1 MALLTREERVAR
13 EARESREG
21 ARDEPGETT
30 PGGPW
35 KASPGGQGLAAW
47 IRWRIRRALPF
58 ALRIHRLLAVTGALG
73 LLLWGGSGLLH
84 LVMTNFGPQ
93 PTVFAPPTAAL
104 DLSTARP
111 LAETVAAAGIERA
124 AAVRVVASK
133 DGSLLQVTESAD
145 RPRRYFRLG
154 SGEELPGYD
163 AVQAEFLARHY
174 LGADEPLRSIEWIDE
189 FSDDYPWVN
198 RLLPVYRVEFEHPDR
213 LSAYVYTE
221 TGVLAA
227 VTNDLK
233 QILQTGFSWLHTWSW
248 IPRQA
253 EWLRVGIIALMIGS
267 LFSLSISGS
276 VLLLGLRGRAA
287 GSPVRRIHRRSGWLL
302 ALPLLMLSGSALYHL
317 FSFAGVTPGRS
328 LTLAPPI
335 AVAGASFP
343 IHEQWREIS
352 EGLDVSS
359 VSIVE
364 DGQGRI
370 LYRLGLARERG
381 ATPATAGEIRNA
393 RFDGIPRTGPA
404 VYVDA
409 ATGRAVEQGDREL
422 ALQLGE
428 RFTGLGSEKLE
439 GVQLVTRFGPLYDF
453 RNKRLPVWQ
462 LDYAD
467 PLNASIFV
475 DTTTGVLADRL
486 DARDVPERLVFSFLH
501 KWNFLFPFGRR
512 VQSAVV
518 ASVVAASMILMAGLG
533 WRLRRPR
540 R

>member
-1 MALLTREERVAR
+1 MALLMREDGGMR
-13 EARESREG
+13 EDFGEPQDGSR
-21 ARDEPGETT
+21 
-30 PGGPW
+30 
-35 KASPGGQGLAAW
+35 KAASGGQGLVTRLRRRGR
-47 IRWRIRRALPF
+47 RWVPF
-58 ALRIHRLLAVTGALG
+58 ALRIHRRLAVTGALG

-93 PTVFAPPTAAL
+93 PKVFAPPVAAL

-111 LAETVAAAGIERA
+111 LAETLAEAGIERA

-133 DGSLLQVTESAD
+133 EGSLLQVTESAD
-145 RPRRYFRLG
+145 RPRRYFRLE
-154 SGEELPGYD
+154 SGEELAGYD
-163 AVQAEFLARHY
+163 PVQAEFLARHY

-198 RLLPVYRVEFEHPDR
+198 RLLPVYRVEFQHPDR

-233 QILQTGFSWLHTWSW
+233 QVLQTGFSWLHTWSW
-248 IPRQA
+248 LPRQA
-253 EWLRVGIIALMIGS
+253 EWLRVGFIALLIGS
-267 LFSLSISGS
+267 LFSLSVSGS
-276 VLLLGLRGRAA
+276 VLLLGLPGRAA
-287 GSPVRRIHRRSGWLL
+287 GSRVRRVHRRSAWLL
-302 ALPLLMLSGSALYHL
+302 ALPLLMLSGSALFHL
-317 FSFAGVTPGRS
+317 FTFAGVTPGRS
-328 LTLAPPI
+328 LSLSPPI
-335 AVAGASFP
+335 EIAGASFP

-370 LYRLGLARERG
+370 LYRLGLARGRG
-381 ATPATAGEIRNA
+381 RGPEPTTAVEIRNA

-409 ATGRAVEQGDREL
+409 ATGQAVEQGDREQ

-428 RFTGLGSEKLE
+428 RFTGLGPEKLE
-439 GVQLVTRFGPLYDF
+439 GVQLVTRFGPFYDF

-462 LDYAD
+462 LDYGD

-512 VQSAVV
+512 VQSVVV
-518 ASVVAASMILMAGLG
+518 ASVVAASMVLMAGLG
-533 WRLRRPR
+533 WRLRRAR

>member
-1 MALLTREERVAR
+1 MALLKREDRMAR
-13 EARESREG
+13 EPEDG
-21 ARDEPGETT
+21 ARR
-30 PGGPW
+30 
-35 KASPGGQGLAAW
+35 AAPGGQGLVAW
-47 IRWRIRRALPF
+47 LRRRGRRAVPL

-93 PTVFAPPTAAL
+93 PTVFAPPVAAL

-111 LAETVAAAGIERA
+111 LAETFAAAGIERA
-124 AAVRVVASK
+124 AAVRIVASRQ
-133 DGSLLQVTESAD
+133 GSLLQVTQSAE
-145 RPRRYFRLG
+145 RPRRYFRLE

-189 FSDDYPWVN
+189 FSDAYPWVN
-198 RLLPVYRVEFEHPDR
+198 RLLPVYRIEFQHPDR
-213 LSAYVYTE
+213 LAAYVYTE

-233 QILQTGFSWLHTWSW
+233 QVLQTGFSWLHTWSW
-248 IPRQA
+248 LPRQA
-253 EWLRVGIIALMIGS
+253 EWLRVGFIALLIGS

-276 VLLLGLRGRAA
+276 VLLLGLPGRAG
-287 GSPVRRIHRRSGWLL
+287 GSRVRRLHRRSGWLL

-317 FSFAGVTPGRS
+317 FAFAGVTPGRS
-328 LTLAPPI
+328 LALSAPVEI
-335 AVAGASFP
+335 AGASFP
-343 IHEQWREIS
+343 IHAQWREIS

-370 LYRLGLARERG
+370 LYRLGLARGRRP
-381 ATPATAGEIRNA
+381 TPATSAAIRNA

-409 ATGRAVEQGDREL
+409 GTGRAIEQGDREL

-428 RFTGLGSEKLE
+428 RFTGLGPEKLE

-462 LDYAD
+462 LDYGD

-486 DARDVPERLVFSFLH
+486 DARDVPERWVFSFLH

-518 ASVVAASMILMAGLG
+518 ASVVAASMVLMAGLG
-533 WRLRRPR
+533 WRLRRVR

>member
-1 MALLTREERVAR
+1 MALLTREDRAARDAQGGPYNKASRSGEGLVAR
-13 EARESREG
+13 
-21 ARDEPGETT
+21 
-30 PGGPW
+30 
-35 KASPGGQGLAAW
+35 L
-47 IRWRIRRALPF
+47 RRRGRGVVPL
-58 ALRIHRLLAVTGALG
+58 ALRMHRLLAVTGALG

-93 PTVFAPPTAAL
+93 PRVFAPPVAPL
-104 DLSTARP
+104 DLSTARS
-111 LAETVAAAGIERA
+111 LAETLAAAGIERA

-133 DGSLLQVTESAD
+133 EGSLLQVTEAAD
-145 RPRRYFRLG
+145 RPRRYFRLE
-154 SGEELPGYD
+154 SGEERPGYD

-174 LGADEPLRSIEWIDE
+174 LAADEPLRSIEWIDE

-198 RLLPVYRVEFEHPDR
+198 RLLPVYRIEFQHPDR
-213 LSAYVYTE
+213 LTAYVYTE

-248 IPRQA
+248 LPRQA
-253 EWLRVGIIALMIGS
+253 EWLRVGFIALMIGS
-267 LFSLSISGS
+267 LFSLSLSGS
-276 VLLLGLRGRAA
+276 VLLVGLRGRTG
-287 GSPVRRIHRRSGWLL
+287 GSPVRRIHRRSAWLL

-317 FSFAGVTPGRS
+317 VAFAGVTPGRS
-328 LTLAPPI
+328 LTLSPPI
-335 AVAGASFP
+335 EVADASFP

-370 LYRLGLARERG
+370 LYRLGLARGRG
-381 ATPATAGEIRNA
+381 PAPATAVEIRNA

-409 ATGRAVEQGDREL
+409 ATGRAVDQGDREL

-428 RFTGLGSEKLE
+428 RFTGLGPERLE
-439 GVQLVTRFGPLYDF
+439 GARLVTRFGPLYDF
-453 RNKRLPVWQ
+453 RNKRLPVWR
-462 LDYAD
+462 LDYGD

-518 ASVVAASMILMAGLG
+518 ATVVAASMILMAGLG
-533 WRLRRPR
+533 WRLHLARR
-540 R
+540 